1 MVLFRNLGKNRSRYS
16 AVALFACA
24 ALLACVVMAAGGRAL
39 AVDTSAPAIL
49 QWFDSTYGT
58 QEKRVADFFVAG
70 YGSTWIPPTG
80 RADSGN
86 QSVGYDVF
94 DRFDLGST
102 NNPTLYGTETGLR
115 RFASMM
121 HRASGDVIAD
131 LVWNHNGFSDAGRSG
146 FIAQGAYPGFVL
158 AAPGAVD
165 GDFHGVFESGDLNGR
180 LAGLVDIKHETNLQY
195 IRTPVAAGDSRNIPA
210 GTTWNIPNAANR
222 RFYPDRDLGG
232 TSLYNPRTGQNTTL
246 YNFNTADATAG
257 DAVTE
262 NATGI
267 LMRNARWLINDVGVD
282 GYRLDAARHFEPW
295 VMNYFDE
302 SVYRANRR
310 TLLNGAPREVFSFSE
325 SASTDR
331 SNLMSQFV
339 RKDVGAIPANQ
350 VAGNR
355 DALDFAQFWPI
366 KYNLSSNGTANDF
379 RSMVHAGLDVY
390 DDGRVNGSAGIV
402 FVQSHDDFGPDMM
415 NVAYAFSLMRPGN
428 SVVYHNAYEHYDP
441 FRSFPKPGRGDALG
455 NYGDTITTLVD
466 LRNRYGRGDFR
477 ERYLEKENYAFE
489 RSNAALVMLSN
500 RNDAGFD
507 ARTMAVDF
515 PLGSRLV
522 ELTGNA
528 ARANATLGAGT
539 IPEVVEVLG
548 SAGSRYVNAR
558 FLRNDGKD
566 QGYLVYGLATPRS
579 AAGIEFFGAGVGGVI
594 AGETPPTFQGGES
607 SSQVAA
613 IHEANATSRLADMR
627 VINGNSFTVR
637 LATEAVTL
645 AGGFRDRSADGDQAM
660 IRINEGL
667 DLNGNGGVD
676 VTAPGDVSYG
686 FENFTT
692 TKLTGYS
699 QASGN
704 GLFEQAIDATLLPEG
719 MNFLTVRAYRQRS
732 DSGPAVYSDFKQVLY
747 VDRLKPESAFSQFV
761 PFSGGTGNNDV
772 WIKSTDGTADR
783 VNVFQNVAASVSD
796 ATILAWVNAGQ
807 GGTDKIDRDIFK
819 TGFFGVPNGNNT
831 YTVVTRE
838 ITGNVNIQRL
848 TGRRPA
854 SGRGAG
860 FGDLNFDGVRD
871 ANDMTSASY
880 GFERVLNAKNTE
892 FNAGADVTGDGL
904 VDTRDLL
911 QLEGVLTGT
920 TNAAAATAL
929 AGVKFRRV
937 NFVNDAALN
946 EADLGVL
953 RAYAAMPA
961 GADLWTYDIDVD
973 GSIGPG
979 DVQMAQQQFGMA
991 PTAGVPA
998 ALTWTGN
1005 DSVAGGSGIWS
1016 TAGLGWR
1023 GAVTDAALAMP
1034 LVPGSRASF
1043 SGSGVVV
1050 TVSGSVVATGGL
1062 DFSPTGLATITGTGT
1077 IVLGGTSQDGRE
1089 IAVAAGAHALIGA
1102 RVTGIGGL
1110 VKTGP
1115 GRLTLTASSG
1125 IVGPIV
1131 VSGGTLSIGNGGAT
1145 GSLAGAMQVGAGA
1158 VVALNR
1164 NNRVTLADPISGAG
1178 GVTQLGSGSTV
1189 MTAANGHTGPTSVAA
1204 GTLRLEHPGAI
1215 ASSPTT
1221 VAGGRLELADGL
1233 VAAVPSLG
1241 ITGGVVDVRRGL
1253 ISIAAGGIS
1262 PGDVVAALAAGRGDG
1277 SWNGSTGIRSSL
1289 VDADTLLGMPRTVGW
1304 AEQPDGSILVG
1315 YAAAGDTTMDGVV
1328 DILDISD
1335 MIASA
1340 IFNSGLPATWQ
1351 QGDFNHDGVYDSLDV
1366 ADFLTAGLLDEGD
1379 YRPSMAMSGI
1389 AAVPEPG
1396 GWAVAAAL
1404 ITALAAAGAH
1414 LTRRRVSLDGLAR
1427 LDDSHL
1433 ASGVVGASGEQDG

>member
-1 MVLFRNLGKNRSRYS
+1 MGLLLSRDGYRAAGRFS
-16 AVALFACA
+16 
-24 ALLACVVMAAGGRAL
+24 ALLGLVFAGLAGDAA

-58 QEKRVADFFVAG
+58 QEKRVSDFFVAG

-121 HRASGDVIAD
+121 HRAPGDVIAD

-158 AAPGAVD
+158 TAPGAVD

-195 IRTPVAAGDSRNIPA
+195 IRTPVAAGDARNIPA

-222 RFYPDRDLGG
+222 RFYADRDLGG

-246 YNFNTADATAG
+246 YSFNTADPTAG

-282 GYRLDAARHFEPW
+282 GFRLDAARHFEPW

-302 SVYRANRR
+302 AVYRSSRR
-310 TLLNGAPREVFSFSE
+310 TLLDGSPRDVFSFSE

-339 RKDVGAIPANQ
+339 RKDVGAIPSNQ

-379 RSMVHAGLDVY
+379 RNMVYAGLDVY
-390 DDGRVNGSAGIV
+390 DDGRVNGSSGVV

-428 SVVYHNAYEHYDP
+428 AVVYHNAYEHYDP

-500 RNDAGFD
+500 RNDGGFD
-507 ARTMAVDF
+507 ARTMSVDF

-539 IPEVVEVLG
+539 IPETVEVLG

-566 QGYLVYGLATPRS
+566 QGYLVYGLPTPRS
-579 AAGIEFFGAGVGGVI
+579 AAGVEFSGSGVGGVI
-594 AGETPPTFQGGES
+594 AGEAPPSFQGGES
-607 SSQVAA
+607 SSQIAA

-627 VINGNSFTVR
+627 VINSGSFTVR
-637 LATEAVTL
+637 LATQAVTL
-645 AGGFRDRSADGDQAM
+645 AGGYRDRGADGDQAM
-660 IRINEGL
+660 LRINEGL
-667 DLNGNGGVD
+667 DLNGSGGVD

-692 TKLTGYS
+692 TRLTGFS
-699 QASGN
+699 QSSGN
-704 GLFEQAIDATLLPEG
+704 GLYEQAIDASLLPEG

-732 DSGPAVYSDFKQVLY
+732 DGGPAVYSDFKQVLY
-747 VDRLKPESAFSQFV
+747 VDRLEPEAAFDQFV

-772 WIKSTDGTADR
+772 WIRSTDGTADR
-783 VNVFQNVAASVSD
+783 VNVFQNIPASVTD

-807 GGTDKIDRDIFK
+807 GTTDKIDRDIFK
-819 TGFFGVPNGNNT
+819 TGFFGVPNGNNA

-838 ITGNVNIQRL
+838 ITGTYNIQRL

-860 FGDLNFDGVRD
+860 LGDLNYDGVRD
-871 ANDMTSASY
+871 ATDMTSASF

-911 QLEGVLTGT
+911 QMEGLLTGT
-920 TNAAAATAL
+920 ANSAAATAL

-961 GADLWTYDIDVD
+961 GADMWTYDLDVD
-973 GSIGPG
+973 GVIGPG
-979 DVQMAQQQFGMA
+979 DVQAAQQQFGIA

-1023 GAVTDAALAMP
+1023 GAVTDATLAMP

-1050 TVSGSVVATGGL
+1050 TVSGSVVAAGGL

-1077 IVLGGTSQDGRE
+1077 IVLGGTSQGGRE
-1089 IAVAAGAHALIGA
+1089 IAVAAGAHALLGA
-1102 RVTGIGGL
+1102 RVTGTGGL
-1110 VKTGP
+1110 TKTGP
-1115 GRLTLTASSG
+1115 GRLTLTASNG

-1145 GSLAGAMQVGAGA
+1145 GSLAGPVQVAAGA

-1164 NNRVTLADPISGAG
+1164 NNRVALAESISGAG
-1178 GVTQLGSGSTV
+1178 SVMQVGSGSTV
-1189 MTAANGHTGPTSVAA
+1189 MTVANTHTGTTAVSA
-1204 GTLRLEHPGAI
+1204 GTLRLEHAGAL
-1215 ASSPTT
+1215 ASSPTA
-1221 VAGGRLELADGL
+1221 VLGGKLELADGI
-1233 VAAVPSLG
+1233 VASVPSLG
-1241 ITGGVVDVRRGL
+1241 VTAGVVDLRKGL
-1253 ISIAAGGIS
+1253 LSIAAGGV
-1262 PGDVVAALAAGRGDG
+1262 GADDLVTALVAGRGDG
-1277 SWNGSTGIRSSL
+1277 DWNGGTGIRSSVVAAESASGAL
-1289 VDADTLLGMPRTVGW
+1289 RTVGW
-1304 AEQPDGSILVG
+1304 AEQPDGSILIG
-1315 YAAAGDTTMDGVV
+1315 YAVAGDTTMDGVV
-1328 DILDISD
+1328 DILDIGELISS
-1335 MIASA
+1335 ASYNTGRA
-1340 IFNSGLPATWQ
+1340 ATWRT
-1351 QGDFNHDGVYDSLDV
+1351 GDFNYDGMFDTLDV
-1366 ADFLTAGLLDEGD
+1366 AEFFTAGMLDQGD
-1379 YRPSMAMSGI
+1379 YRAAAASMAV
-1389 AAVPEPG
+1389 AAVPEPR
-1396 GWAVAAAL
+1396 WPAAAIPL
-1404 ITALAAAGAH
+1404 ILGLFAIAH
-1414 LTRRRVSLDGLAR
+1414 RHARPRFRLDGLR
-1427 LDDSHL
+1427 RRGDSQV
-1433 ASGVVGASGEQDG
+1433 AAGVAGGCVE